1 MIVNATVDE
10 LVEKEVEE
18 VKHRIEF
25 TEEVIDLSS
34 FEYLPAH
41 EQEHFKHGLR
51 VLVKRLEQLEQYFKV
66 RVE

>member
-1 MIVNATVDE
+1 MIINATVDE
-10 LVEKEVEE
+10 LVEKEVGE

-34 FEYLPAH
+34 FEYLPLH
-41 EQEHFKHGLR
+41 EQEHFKNGLR